1 MNAIEI
7 VSNCNIKL
15 FQIFC
20 IGLVIYMTYE
30 QFLQYLKNEDS
41 SSVSF
46 RKFNDEKR
54 DLYPS
59 FSICMHSTE
68 GAIIK
73 KKSEFKEDPFESEL
87 YHKMLTGK
95 MNLNV
100 SFHGIEFDNIAVDI
114 LNEFVDMFVSY
125 TKQGQDLNSWH
136 RHKNSNDTP
145 PFYLSYQD
153 PYFRCIT
160 KSIQFVAQQILHYD
174 YLVLNSQDFSNFT
187 SFAKDDSSNLFLYV
201 HHPGQL
207 LKEFG
212 KQSFQLNLLDF
223 QNAMNDTHNYREL
236 HISHVEVIRKR
247 SDGVIPCNEALKDED
262 RLWIESVI
270 QDVNCIPSYWKG
282 LYFPTREPRL
292 DIPECNSS
300 KQYHDI
306 HKHYLPP
313 NSFEAAT
320 KLYQKPCNQM
330 KITMNLLQ
338 KDIASPDSS
347 LVLAFNYNT
356 EEYRETLSYRA
367 FGKVYRCIGVASFVC

>member
-15 FQIFC
+15 FQLFC

-73 KKSEFKEDPFESEL
+73 KNSEFKEDPIESEL

-95 MNLNV
+95 TNLNE

-145 PFYLSYQD
+145 PF
-153 PYFRCIT
+153 
-160 KSIQFVAQQILHYD
+160 
-174 YLVLNSQDFSNFT
+174 
-187 SFAKDDSSNLFLYV
+187 
-201 HHPGQL
+201 
-207 LKEFG
+207 
-212 KQSFQLNLLDF
+212 
-223 QNAMNDTHNYREL
+223 
-236 HISHVEVIRKR
+236 
-247 SDGVIPCNEALKDED
+247 
-262 RLWIESVI
+262 
-270 QDVNCIPSYWKG
+270 
-282 LYFPTREPRL
+282 
-292 DIPECNSS
+292 
-300 KQYHDI
+300 
-306 HKHYLPP
+306 
-313 NSFEAAT
+313 
-320 KLYQKPCNQM
+320 
-330 KITMNLLQ
+330 
-338 KDIASPDSS
+338 
-347 LVLAFNYNT
+347 
-356 EEYRETLSYRA
+356 
-367 FGKVYRCIGVASFVC
+367 